1 MNIKYSSAVWQ
12 RNTACQRTGAVS
24 DLTGLKTDLVDME
37 ILAKDT
43 DLAVARMLDSYEHP
57 AILVTP
63 DYQIMATNDLYREAF
78 GEIDTRNGPARCY
91 KVSHNFDRPCD
102 QAGEDCPLAAAA
114 SGQRCR

>member
-1 MNIKYSSAVWQ
+1 
-12 RNTACQRTGAVS
+12 
-24 DLTGLKTDLVDME
+24 ME

-91 KVSHNFDRPCD
+91 QVSHNFDRPCD
-102 QAGEDCPLAAAA
+102 QAGQSSPAWSQAL
-114 SGQRCR
+114 